1 VNQVRNKLRA
11 VSSEVGVLSVA
22 TLRRRWRETSTPGS
36 WREWASAA
44 AVRRAIRAAVVMP
57 VLFAITLEG
66 FGNLQLALFASFGA
80 FATLVLVTFGGTT
93 RDKLTAHL
101 VLAVTCT
108 GLLVIG
114 TAVNSSALA
123 GGLVTIPVAFL
134 IFFAGVTGPNA
145 ASGVTGALLAY
156 VLPAASPGTMSMVPD
171 RIAGWWLAS
180 IVGTAAV
187 VALPNPQTA
196 DRLRAAVTALSD
208 SLADELEAMLAGE
221 ESEQLLQR
229 CLNAKNAVLSVF
241 TATAFR
247 PTGLAIRDQ
256 ALANSTDLLEWLT
269 QLVGD
274 TARAGADVKS
284 AATAER
290 ELLRIAASTLRA
302 AGRLF
307 SGGRAVPDLERLDA
321 QRIAT
326 LEWVRQVPL
335 DSPGYEDAARLSF
348 HTHTIAIT
356 ILGIGANALTAAKL
370 VDPEWID
377 ETAARWYAGAAQ
389 QPLGRGGAI
398 TAYARVVRH
407 HATTRSVWFVSSV
420 RGACAL
426 AAAVAIADA
435 STVQHGFWVVLGT
448 LSVLRTS
455 AAATGA
461 TALRGL
467 LGTALGFVVGAVLL
481 LIIGT
486 SSTALWVTLPIAVF
500 VAAYAPGTLPFAF
513 GQAAFTVT
521 VVVLFNLLNP
531 IGWKI
536 GELRILDVAI
546 GCGVSLAVGVLF
558 WPRGNAPV
566 VGNDLADAF
575 RAGAMY
581 LREAIDWVSGP
592 RTDTPQA
599 GGVAFVTAR
608 RLDDALR
615 GFLAEQGTKHI
626 EKEELWRLVGGTLR
640 LRLTAHTIAGL
651 PHGWAA
657 RHGQPVQTV
666 VRQADELCTWYDE
679 LAASV
684 DAPRPGA
691 QPRLSVPSLACEAP
705 MPGRYRRTIWLEQY
719 LSQLVDHLEVLI
731 DPAAHVAAIR
741 ARPWW
746 R

>member
-1 VNQVRNKLRA
+1 MGIRLRV
-11 VSSEVGVLSVA
+11 VSSGVAALSVA

-36 WREWASAA
+36 WRAWSSAA
-44 AVRRAIRAAVVMP
+44 AARRAIRAAVVMP
-57 VLFAITLEG
+57 VLFAVTLEG
-66 FGNLQLALFASFGA
+66 LGNLQLALFASFGS

-101 VLAVTCT
+101 GLAVT
-108 GLLVIG
+108 GSVLLVIG
-114 TAVNSSALA
+114 TAVNSSAVA
-123 GGLVTIPVAFL
+123 GGLVTIPVAFVV
-134 IFFAGVTGPNA
+134 FFAGVTGPNA

-171 RIAGWWLAS
+171 RLAGWWMAS

-187 VALPNPQTA
+187 LALPNPQTA
-196 DRLRAAVTALSD
+196 DRLRGAVTTLSD
-208 SLADELEAMLAGE
+208 TLADELEAMLAGE
-221 ESEQLLQR
+221 ATEQLLQR
-229 CLNAKNAVLSVF
+229 CLEAKNAVLAVF

-256 ALANSTDLLEWLT
+256 AVASAAELLEWLT
-269 QLVGD
+269 QLVAD
-274 TARAGADVKS
+274 AARARTGLES
-284 AATAER
+284 AAAPEGD
-290 ELLRIAASTLRA
+290 LLRVAATTLRD

-307 SGGRAVPDLERLDA
+307 SGGRTRPDLERLEARRTEALD
-321 QRIAT
+321 
-326 LEWVRQVPL
+326 WVRQVPL

-356 ILGIGANALTAAKL
+356 ILGIGADALTAARL
-370 VDPEWID
+370 VDPEWIED
-377 ETAARWYAGAAQ
+377 AQARWFAGTAQ
-389 QPLGRGGAI
+389 QPSGRAGQLS
-398 TAYARVVRH
+398 AYARVATH
-407 HATTRSVWFVSSV
+407 HATVRSVWFVSSV

-435 STVQHGFWVVLGT
+435 SSVQHGFWVVLGT

-467 LGTALGFVVGAVLL
+467 LGTAIGFVVGAVLL
-481 LIIGT
+481 LVIST
-486 SSTALWVTLPIAVF
+486 STAALWVTLPIAVL
-500 VAAYAPGTLPFAF
+500 VAAYAPGTLPFPV

-521 VVVLFNLLNP
+521 VVVLFNLLDP
-531 IGWKI
+531 VGWKI

-558 WPRGNAPV
+558 WPRGTAPV

-575 RAGAMY
+575 RSGATY
-581 LREAIDWVSGP
+581 LREAIDWVCGA
-592 RTDTPQA
+592 RGDAPQA
-599 GGVAFVTAR
+599 GAVAFVTAR

-657 RHGQPVQTV
+657 RHGQPVETV
-666 VRQADELCTWYDE
+666 VRQADELCGWYQE

-684 DAPRPGA
+684 DAPRAGA
-691 QPRLSVPSLACEAP
+691 GPRLSVPSLACDEP
-705 MPGRYRRTIWLEQY
+705 VPGRYRRTIWLEQY

>member
-1 VNQVRNKLRA
+1 
-11 VSSEVGVLSVA
+11 
-22 TLRRRWRETSTPGS
+22 
-36 WREWASAA
+36 
-44 AVRRAIRAAVVMP
+44 M
-57 VLFAITLEG
+57 LFAITLEG
-66 FGNLQLALFASFGA
+66 LGNLQIALFASFGS

-93 RDKLTAHL
+93 RDKVTAHIGL
-101 VLAVTCT
+101 ALTGSVL
-108 GLLVIG
+108 LIIG
-114 TAVNSSALA
+114 TAVNSSAIA
-123 GGLVTIPVAFL
+123 GGLVTIPVAFAV
-134 IFFAGVTGPNA
+134 FFAGVTGPNA

-171 RIAGWWLAS
+171 RLAGWWMAS
-180 IVGTAAV
+180 IAGTAAV
-187 VALPNPQTA
+187 LVLPNPQTA
-196 DRLRAAVTALSD
+196 DRLRGAVTALAD
-208 SLADELEAMLAGE
+208 TLADELEAMLAGE
-221 ESEQLLQR
+221 ATDQLLRR
-229 CLNAKNAVLSVF
+229 CVDAKNAVLGVF

-256 ALANSTDLLEWLT
+256 ALANAADLLEWLT
-269 QLVGD
+269 QLVAD
-274 TARAGADVKS
+274 TARARGDLES
-284 AATAER
+284 AASAER
-290 ELLRIAASTLRA
+290 DLLRTAATTLRD

-307 SGGRAVPDLERLDA
+307 SGGRTAPDLEGLEA

-348 HTHTIAIT
+348 HTHTIAMT
-356 ILGIGANALTAAKL
+356 ILGIGADALTAAKL
-370 VDPEWID
+370 VDPEWI
-377 ETAARWYAGAAQ
+377 EEAEARWFAGAAQ
-389 QPLGRGGAI
+389 QPLGRGGQLS
-398 TAYARVVRH
+398 AYARVVTH
-407 HATTRSVWFVSSV
+407 HATVRSVWFVSSA
-420 RGACAL
+420 RGALAL

-435 STVQHGFWVVLGT
+435 SSVQHGFWVVLGT

-467 LGTALGFVVGAVLL
+467 LGTAIGFVVGAILL
-481 LIIGT
+481 LAIGT
-486 SSTALWVTLPIAVF
+486 STAALWVTLPIAVLI
-500 VAAYAPGTLPFAF
+500 AAYAPGTLPFAV

-531 IGWKI
+531 VGWRI

-558 WPRGNAPV
+558 WPRGTAPV

-575 RAGAMY
+575 RSGATY
-581 LREAIDWVSGP
+581 LREAIEWVCGR
-592 RTDTPQA
+592 RTEPPQA
-599 GGVAFVTAR
+599 GAVAFVAAG

-640 LRLTAHTIAGL
+640 LRLTAHTVAGL
-651 PHGWAA
+651 PQGWAA
-657 RHGQPVQTV
+657 HHGQPLGTV
-666 VRQADELCTWYDE
+666 MRQADELCSWYFE
-679 LAASV
+679 LAGSV

-691 QPRLSVPSLACEAP
+691 HPRLNIPSLACGDP
-705 MPGRYRRTIWLEQY
+705 PPGRYRRTIWLEQY

-731 DPAAHVAAIR
+731 DPAAHVARIR

>member
-1 VNQVRNKLRA
+1 
-11 VSSEVGVLSVA
+11 
-22 TLRRRWRETSTPGS
+22 
-36 WREWASAA
+36 
-44 AVRRAIRAAVVMP
+44 MP

-66 FGNLQLALFASFGA
+66 LGNLQIALFASFGT

-93 RDKLTAHL
+93 RDKITAHL
-101 VLAVTCT
+101 GLAVV
-108 GLLVIG
+108 GSVLLIIG

-123 GGLVTIPVAFL
+123 GGLVTFAVAFVV
-134 IFFAGVTGPNA
+134 FFSGVTGPNA

-171 RIAGWWLAS
+171 RLAGWWIAS

-187 VALPNPQTA
+187 LVLPNPQTA
-196 DRLRAAVTALSD
+196 DRLRGAVTALAD

-221 ESEQLLQR
+221 ETDQLLQR
-229 CLNAKNAVLSVF
+229 CLDAKNAVLGVF

-256 ALANSTDLLEWLT
+256 ALANAADLLEWLT
-269 QLVGD
+269 QLVAD
-274 TARAGADVKS
+274 TARARGDLQS
-284 AATAER
+284 AAAPER
-290 ELLRIAASTLRA
+290 DLLRTAATTLRD

-307 SGGRAVPDLERLDA
+307 SGGRTAPDLEGLEA
-321 QRIAT
+321 QRMAT

-348 HTHTIAIT
+348 HTHTIAMT
-356 ILGIGANALTAAKL
+356 ILGIGADALTAAKL
-370 VDPEWID
+370 VDPEWI
-377 ETAARWYAGAAQ
+377 EEAEARWFAGAAQ
-389 QPLGRGGAI
+389 QPLGRGGQLS
-398 TAYARVVRH
+398 AYARVATH
-407 HATTRSVWFVSSV
+407 HATVRSVWFVSSL
-420 RGACAL
+420 RGALAL

-435 STVQHGFWVVLGT
+435 SSVQHGFWVVLGT

-467 LGTALGFVVGAVLL
+467 LGTALGFVVGAILL
-481 LIIGT
+481 LAIGT
-486 SSTALWVTLPIAVF
+486 STAALWVTLPIAVLI
-500 VAAYAPGTLPFAF
+500 AAYAPGTLPFAL

-531 IGWKI
+531 VGWKI

-558 WPRGNAPV
+558 WPRGTAPV

-575 RAGAMY
+575 RSGATY
-581 LREAIDWVSGP
+581 LREAIDWVCGR
-592 RTDTPQA
+592 RTDAPQA
-599 GGVAFVTAR
+599 GAVAFVTAR

-640 LRLTAHTIAGL
+640 LRLTAHTVAGL
-651 PHGWAA
+651 PQGWAA
-657 RHGQPVQTV
+657 HHGQPLGTV
-666 VRQADELCTWYDE
+666 MRQADELCSWYFE

-684 DAPRPGA
+684 DAPRPSA
-691 QPRLSVPSLACEAP
+691 NPRLAVPALECGEP
-705 MPGRYRRTIWLEQY
+705 PPGRYRRTIWLEQY

-731 DPAAHVAAIR
+731 DPAAHVARIR

>member
-1 VNQVRNKLRA
+1 VGIRLRA
-11 VSSEVGVLSVA
+11 VSSGVGALSVA

-36 WREWASAA
+36 WRAWAGAA

-66 FGNLQLALFASFGA
+66 LGNPQIALFAGFGS
-80 FATLVLVTFGGTT
+80 FATLVFVTFGGTT

-101 VLAVTCT
+101 VLAVT
-108 GLLVIG
+108 GSVLLVIG

-123 GGLVTIPVAFL
+123 GGLVTVVVAFVV
-134 IFFAGVTGPNA
+134 FFAGVTGPNA

-171 RIAGWWLAS
+171 RLAGWWLAS
-180 IVGTAAV
+180 VAGTAAV
-187 VALPNPQTA
+187 LVLPNPQTA
-196 DRLRAAVTALSD
+196 DRLRGAVTTLAD
-208 SLADELEAMLAGE
+208 TLADELEAMLAGE
-221 ESEQLLQR
+221 ASEQLMQR
-229 CLNAKNAVLSVF
+229 CVEAKNEVLSVF

-247 PTGLAIRDQ
+247 PTGLALRDQ
-256 ALANSTDLLEWLT
+256 ALANAADLLEWLT

-274 TARAGADVKS
+274 TWRARGDLES
-284 AATAER
+284 AAEPER
-290 ELLRIAASTLRA
+290 ELLEVAATTLRD

-307 SGGRAVPDLERLDA
+307 SGGRTRPDLERLES
-321 QRIAT
+321 QRLAT
-326 LEWVRQVPL
+326 LDWVRQLPL

-348 HTHTIAIT
+348 HTHTIAMT
-356 ILGIGANALTAAKL
+356 ILGIGADALTAAKL
-370 VDPEWID
+370 VDPRWI
-377 ETAARWYAGAAQ
+377 EEAQARWFAGAAQ
-389 QPLGRGGAI
+389 QPLGRGGQLSV
-398 TAYARVVRH
+398 YARVATH
-407 HATTRSVWFVSSV
+407 HATVRSVWFVSSI

-455 AAATGA
+455 AAATGV

-467 LGTALGFVVGAVLL
+467 LGTAIGFVVGAVLL
-481 LIIGT
+481 LAIGT
-486 SSTALWVTLPIAVF
+486 STAALWVTLPIAVLI
-500 VAAYAPGTLPFAF
+500 AAYAPGTLPFAF

-521 VVVLFNLLNP
+521 VVVLFNLLDP
-531 IGWKI
+531 VGWKI

-558 WPRGNAPV
+558 WPRGTAPV

-575 RAGAMY
+575 RAGAAY
-581 LREAIDWVSGP
+581 LREAIDWVCGP
-592 RTDTPQA
+592 RTDAPQA
-599 GGVAFVTAR
+599 GAVAFVAAR
-608 RLDDALR
+608 RLGDALR

-651 PHGWAA
+651 PPGWAA
-657 RHGQPVQTV
+657 HHGQPVTTV
-666 VRQADELCTWYDE
+666 MHQAEELCSWYKD
-679 LAASV
+679 LAASL
-684 DAPRPGA
+684 DAPSPG
-691 QPRLSVPSLACEAP
+691 PHTRLTVPSLACDDQV
-705 MPGRYRRTIWLEQY
+705 PGRYRRTIWLEQY

-741 ARPWW
+741 SRPWW